1 MGVRI
6 EHPQNLV
13 DRIQYHNPARDPS
26 LPPAS
31 YSFVEQVAAKG
42 VFSFCMCPGGIIA
55 PAATAPGEIVVNGW
69 SPSKRNNPYANS
81 GIVVSVDQKTSRNTS
96 SLDHWQD
103 CVFNNRSKKNPGNPE
118 VAHWWRL
125 HKE

>member
-1 MGVRI
+1 MLKSILSRLRWGVRI
-6 EHPQNLV
+6 EHPQNVV
-13 DRIQYHNPARDPS
+13 DRIQYHNPIKDPS

-69 SPSKRNNPYANS
+69 VA
-81 GIVVSVDQKTSRNTS
+81 
-96 SLDHWQD
+96 
-103 CVFNNRSKKNPGNPE
+103 FEKK
-118 VAHWWRL
+118 
-125 HKE
+125 